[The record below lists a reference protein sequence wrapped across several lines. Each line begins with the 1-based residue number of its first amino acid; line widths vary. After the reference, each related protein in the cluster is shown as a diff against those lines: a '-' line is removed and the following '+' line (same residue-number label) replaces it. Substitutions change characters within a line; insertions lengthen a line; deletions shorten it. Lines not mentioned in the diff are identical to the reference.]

1 MPELLSSRSAYLL
14 KILIQRFIVDGQPLA
29 SKVLASQTGLDISSA
44 TIRNIMA
51 ELESLGLVTSRHT
64 SGGKI
69 PTHKGYRFFVN
80 SLLLNEDAQDN
91 QSNKFIPDYPYSN
104 QNTAHYPAT
113 YVQEMQEMYAIKDH
127 FIHKIQQDNLSPKQT
142 LEYISQTISEL
153 TSCAC
158 ILFNTYQEEVL
169 QKVELIALGMHK
181 ILLIFIST
189 NGDIQ
194 NHIFTTKQ
202 QYSTQQLQE
211 AMEFINGYCHGLT
224 ISNIHTRLEQD
235 VHHLQEHILELTQA
249 TILINKKLNDANT
262 ISISGEKNL
271 IDTDLS
277 KNMQELKDLFNL
289 FDKKK
294 DLLEFLQACSH
305 AQGVQ
310 IFIGGETEIPLSN
323 NIQSML
329 SNILPHVSMV
339 TTSVNTAN
347 NQLLGSLGVIGPTR
361 MHYQKVIS
369 LLNITGKHLEE
380 IYSKPM

>member
-1 MPELLSSRSAYLL
+1 MPEPLSSRSAYLL
-14 KILIQRFIVDGQPLA
+14 KILIERFIADGQPLA

-51 ELESLGLVTSRHT
+51 ELEGLGLVTSRHT

-80 SLLLNEDAQDN
+80 SLLLNTDKSEAKIQAI
-91 QSNKFIPDYPYSN
+91 STSKHKYTEYPYTN
-104 QNTAHYPAT
+104 QYSAT
-113 YVQEMQEMYAIKDH
+113 YMQEMHAIKDH
-127 FIHKIQQDNLSPKQT
+127 FIHKIQHDNFSPKQT
-142 LEYISQTISEL
+142 LEYMSQVISEL

-169 QKVELIALGMHK
+169 QQVELIALGSYK
-181 ILLIFIST
+181 VLLIFIST

-194 NHIFTTKQ
+194 NHIFTTKE
-202 QYSTQQLQE
+202 QYSAQQLQE
-211 AMEFINGYCHGLT
+211 AMEFINSYCHGLT
-224 ISNIHTRLEQD
+224 ISNIHTRLAQD
-235 VHHLQEHILELTQA
+235 IHHLQEHILELTQA
-249 TILINKKLNDANT
+249 TILINKKLNNENT

-271 IDTDLS
+271 IDTDLAN
-277 KNMQELKDLFNL
+277 NMQELKGLFGL
-289 FDKKK
+289 FDKKTE
-294 DLLEFLQACSH
+294 LLEFLQACSK

-310 IFIGGETEIPLSN
+310 IFIGGETEVPLSN

-329 SNILPHVSMV
+329 GNILPNISMV
-339 TTSVNTAN
+339 TTSVNTIN

-369 LLNITGKHLEE
+369 LLNITGQHLEE
-380 IYSKPM
+380 LYGKSC